1 MELQLMK
8 KIFALIC
15 ALALPIAGYADDLVT
30 PIQEQ
35 ATTVQAVS
43 TPTTPTVQ
51 PEQTPVNSY
60 KVALKIEPLSPEQ
73 SQAGISNDLLQS
85 IVQKKLEEVGIS
97 IDSTLQQPTL
107 VLRVRSIQT
116 GLDIATFFQLS
127 LLEDSMLVRNRSIFQ
142 AITWSQ
148 ASLLACRP
156 EDLKK
161 EVVETVDMMSQSFAK
176 DYMKALQM

>member
-1 MELQLMK
+1 MK
-8 KIFALIC
+8 QF
-15 ALALPIAGYADDLVT
+15 LALVCSLVIPFVGYSEDT
-30 PIQEQ
+30 
-35 ATTVQAVS
+35 S
-43 TPTTPTVQ
+43 PTDQTQPTVQ
-51 PEQTPVNSY
+51 TVTTPEQPTVKDEQPPVTSY

-73 SQAGISNDLLQS
+73 SQAGITSELLQS
-85 IVQKKLEEVGIS
+85 IVQKKLEEAGVT
-97 IDSTLQQPTL
+97 IDATLQQPTL

-127 LLEDSMLVRNRSIFQ
+127 LLEDSMLVRNRSLFQ

-161 EVVETVDMMSQSFAK
+161 EVVETVDLMSQSFAK
-176 DYMKALQM
+176 DYIKALQM

>member
-1 MELQLMK
+1 MK

-15 ALALPIAGYADDLVT
+15 AAALPFAGYADDDVQTTQEST
-30 PIQEQ
+30 P
-35 ATTVQAVS
+35 S
-43 TPTTPTVQ
+43 TQVAPTTPAPVAQ
-51 PEQTPVNSY
+51 PEQSPVVNAM

-73 SQAGISNDLLQS
+73 SQAGITNDLLQS
-85 IVQKKLEEVGIS
+85 IVQKKLEEAGIS
-97 IDSTLQQPTL
+97 IDATVQQPTL
-107 VLRVRSIQT
+107 ILRVRSIQT

-127 LLEDSMLVRNRSIFQ
+127 LLEDSMLVRNRSMFQ

-176 DYMKALQM
+176 DYVKALQM